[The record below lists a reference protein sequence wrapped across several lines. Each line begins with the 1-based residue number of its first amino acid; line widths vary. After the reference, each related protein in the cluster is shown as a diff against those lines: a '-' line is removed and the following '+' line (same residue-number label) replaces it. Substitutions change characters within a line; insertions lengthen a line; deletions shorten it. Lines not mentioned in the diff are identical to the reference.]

1 MLALALV
8 AVANVPSQDV
18 TLAWHLPAVSQQY
31 VAQSI
36 ASRTVS
42 YQMNGVLRRLAG
54 SRADPVTILEQRTRT
69 LDVRSDRDGVYVAEV
84 IVRRYGGD
92 HPKDASV
99 KKRSHRELVPAQA
112 ASRFSPVG
120 FSCGSQD
127 QDDSASPTPAPSST
141 QAAAAAFATCPPAKD
156 GQAQLYE
163 DPGDAALAEFP
174 AGPIKIGDSW
184 TFSRRSRLERE
195 LAAGEVTYVDRLVRF
210 EQRGD
215 HRIAIVDVQATG
227 RMDVV
232 KDLQARGFKT
242 ATMAFKGTA
251 EFDATSGV
259 PQHQHYT
266 GSTQWNTAILGAH
279 LGLSIDETYDATP
292 WAIQSQPAKTT
303 R

>member
-1 MLALALV
+1 MLPLALL
-8 AVANVPSQDV
+8 AVAIVPSQDV
-18 TLAWHLPAVSQQY
+18 TLAWRLPAPSQQY
-31 VAQSI
+31 VAQSN

-54 SRADPVTILEQRTRT
+54 SRADPVTILEQRNRT
-69 LDVRSDRDGVYVAEV
+69 LDARSNGDGVYVAEV
-84 IVRRYGGD
+84 ILRRYGGE

-127 QDDSASPTPAPSST
+127 EEAGASPSPAATST
-141 QAAAAAFATCPPAKD
+141 QAAAAAYVTCAAAKD

-174 AGPIKIGDSW
+174 AGPIKVGDSW

-195 LAAGEVTYVDRLVRF
+195 LAAGEVTYVDRLVRV

-215 HRIAIVDVQATG
+215 HRIAVLDVQATG

-242 ATMAFKGTA
+242 ATMAFKGIA

-292 WAIQSQPAKTT
+292 WALQNAPAKAQ